1 MLQLAGKSTNI
12 HTVIYGA
19 YIRCWPTLLMCV
31 AHVQAANALTYNLLK
46 RITARASARVHCP
59 RAGGGCSGI
68 QFSPA
73 LTYNLLKRITARA
86 LARVHCPRASGGC
99 SGIQFSQA
107 LTYNLLKRTAS
118 ASARVQCPRAGGGC
132 SEARGCGS
140 QRIHRHFECVQEP
153 QSHVACE
160 SVGRS

>member
-1 MLQLAGKSTNI
+1 MQSSQAYHSSCFSSCALPTCRRRMLW
-12 HTVIYGA
+12 HTIFSSSDIQSSQA
-19 YIRCWPTLLMCV
+19 YNSSCFSSCALPPCRRRRC
-31 AHVQAANALTYNLLK
+31 
-46 RITARASARVHCP
+46 SD
-59 RAGGGCSGI
+59 I
-68 QFSPA
+68 QSSQA

>member
-68 QFSPA
+68 QFS
-73 LTYNLLKRITARA
+73 
-86 LARVHCPRASGGC
+86 
-99 SGIQFSQA
+99 QA